1 MCKAHGISVLKCQL
15 LFLHSP
21 SGWIKKAA
29 VQALLLSCKFRSCY
43 RKKKNPRKKKKK
55 REFPSDKF

>member
-29 VQALLLSCKFRSCY
+29 VQALLLSCKFRSRY
-43 RKKKNPRKKKKK
+43 SKKIKKPRKKEKKEK
-55 REFPSDKF
+55 GVS